1 MKRSILYLAMFTLV
15 FSVARN
21 AIAEIAEVKIENNDD
36 KKVLDTVS
44 DTAVTVKSKVVE
56 NAKEIGDAID
66 VDSIVTD
73 SKEFGKKVLDDT
85 KELREKISDKASKGK
100 DEFLDDAKELKEKIL
115 ENNSDIKEKA
125 KNNFDRIN
133 EKVKEEFKVIKEQ
146 IKDTSNKFNNNTNV
160 QYDWEDSELKV
171 KREKLISDYKQAMT
185 NEALVDVLR
194 SKSLDARID
203 SRGIIINLENAL
215 FDFNSAELS
224 KDALPHIKEISKLLQ
239 SLPDRNVSVE
249 GHTDSV
255 GTVMFNHKLSEG
267 RAKSVV
273 KELVKNGVSR
283 SRLEF
288 KGYGESDPVATNRT
302 EEGRNRNRR
311 VELVIK

>member
-15 FSVARN
+15 FSVAKN

-56 NAKEIGDAID
+56 NANEIGDAID

-100 DEFLDDAKELKEKIL
+100 DQFLDDAKELKEKIL

-133 EKVKEEFKVIKEQ
+133 EKVKEELKVIKEQ

>member
-1 MKRSILYLAMFTLV
+1 MKRSILYLAIFTLV

-44 DTAVTVKSKVVE
+44 DTAVTVKRKVVE
-56 NAKEIGDAID
+56 NANEIGDAID

-100 DEFLDDAKELKEKIL
+100 DQFLDDAKELKEKIL

-133 EKVKEEFKVIKEQ
+133 EKVKEELKVIKEQ

-160 QYDWEDSELKV
+160 QYDWEDSELNV

>member
-1 MKRSILYLAMFTLV
+1 MKRSILYLAIFTLV

-44 DTAVTVKSKVVE
+44 DTVVTVKSKVVE
-56 NAKEIGDAID
+56 NANEIGDAID

-100 DEFLDDAKELKEKIL
+100 DQFLDDAKELKEKIL

-133 EKVKEEFKVIKEQ
+133 EKVKEELKVIKEQ

>member
-1 MKRSILYLAMFTLV
+1 MKRSILYLAIFTLV

-56 NAKEIGDAID
+56 NANAIGDAID

-100 DEFLDDAKELKEKIL
+100 DQFLDDAKELKEKIL

-133 EKVKEEFKVIKEQ
+133 EKVKEELKVIKEQ

>member
-56 NAKEIGDAID
+56 NANEIGDAID

-85 KELREKISDKASKGK
+85 KELREKISDKASKEK
-100 DEFLDDAKELKEKIL
+100 DQFLDDAKELKEKIL

>member
-1 MKRSILYLAMFTLV
+1 MKRSILYLAIFTLV

-56 NAKEIGDAID
+56 NANEIGDAID

-100 DEFLDDAKELKEKIL
+100 DQFLDDAKELKEKIL

-311 VELVIK
+311 VELAIK

>member
-1 MKRSILYLAMFTLV
+1 MKRSILYLAIFTLV

-56 NAKEIGDAID
+56 NANEIGDAID

-100 DEFLDDAKELKEKIL
+100 DQFLDDAKELKEKIL

-133 EKVKEEFKVIKEQ
+133 EKVKEELKVIKEQ

>member
-1 MKRSILYLAMFTLV
+1 MKRSILYLAIFTLV

-56 NAKEIGDAID
+56 NANEIGDAID

-100 DEFLDDAKELKEKIL
+100 DQFLDDAKELKEKIL

-194 SKSLDARID
+194 SKSLDARFD

>member
-1 MKRSILYLAMFTLV
+1 MKRSILYLAIFTLV

-56 NAKEIGDAID
+56 NANEIGDAID

-73 SKEFGKKVLDDT
+73 AKGFGKKVLDDT

-100 DEFLDDAKELKEKIL
+100 DQFLDDAKELKEKIL

>member
-1 MKRSILYLAMFTLV
+1 MKRSILYLAIFTLV

-56 NAKEIGDAID
+56 NANEIGDAID

-100 DEFLDDAKELKEKIL
+100 DQFLDDAKELKEKIL

-133 EKVKEEFKVIKEQ
+133 EKVKEELKVIKEQ

-273 KELVKNGVSR
+273 KVLVKNGVSR

>member
-56 NAKEIGDAID
+56 NANEIGDAID

-100 DEFLDDAKELKEKIL
+100 DQFLDDAKELKEKIL

-160 QYDWEDSELKV
+160 QYNWEDSELKV

>member
-1 MKRSILYLAMFTLV
+1 MKRSILYLAIFTLV

-56 NAKEIGDAID
+56 NANAIGDAID

-100 DEFLDDAKELKEKIL
+100 DQFLDDAKELKEKFL

-133 EKVKEEFKVIKEQ
+133 EKVKEELKVIKEQ

>member
-56 NAKEIGDAID
+56 NANEIGDAID
-66 VDSIVTD
+66 VDSILTD

-100 DEFLDDAKELKEKIL
+100 DQFLDDAKELKEKIL

-133 EKVKEEFKVIKEQ
+133 EKVKEELKVIKEQ

>member
-1 MKRSILYLAMFTLV
+1 MKRSILYLAIFTLV

-56 NAKEIGDAID
+56 NANEIGDAID

-100 DEFLDDAKELKEKIL
+100 DQFLNDAKELKEKIL

-133 EKVKEEFKVIKEQ
+133 EKVKEELKVIKEQ

>member
-56 NAKEIGDAID
+56 NANEIGDAID

-100 DEFLDDAKELKEKIL
+100 DQFLDDAKELKEKIL
-115 ENNSDIKEKA
+115 KNNSDIKEQA

-133 EKVKEEFKVIKEQ
+133 EKVKEELKVIKEQ

>member
-1 MKRSILYLAMFTLV
+1 MKRSILYLAIFTLV

-56 NAKEIGDAID
+56 NANEIGDAID

-100 DEFLDDAKELKEKIL
+100 DQFLDDAKELKEKIL

-133 EKVKEEFKVIKEQ
+133 EKVKEELKVIKEQ

-160 QYDWEDSELKV
+160 QYDWEDSDLKV

>member
-56 NAKEIGDAID
+56 NANEIGDAID

-85 KELREKISDKASKGK
+85 KELREKISDKASKEK
-100 DEFLDDAKELKEKIL
+100 DQFLDDAKELKEKIL

-133 EKVKEEFKVIKEQ
+133 EKVKEELKVIKEQ

>member
-100 DEFLDDAKELKEKIL
+100 DQFLDDAKELKEKIL

-133 EKVKEEFKVIKEQ
+133 EKVKEELKVIKEQ

>member
-1 MKRSILYLAMFTLV
+1 MKRSILYLAIFTLV

-56 NAKEIGDAID
+56 NANEIGDAID
-66 VDSIVTD
+66 VDSILTD

-100 DEFLDDAKELKEKIL
+100 DQFLDDAKELKEKIL

-133 EKVKEEFKVIKEQ
+133 EKVKEELKVIKEQ

>member
-1 MKRSILYLAMFTLV
+1 MKRSILYLAIFTLV

-56 NAKEIGDAID
+56 NANEIGDAID

-100 DEFLDDAKELKEKIL
+100 DQFLDDAKELKEKIL

-273 KELVKNGVSR
+273 KELVKNGVRR

>member
-100 DEFLDDAKELKEKIL
+100 DQFLDDAKELKEKIL

-133 EKVKEEFKVIKEQ
+133 EKVKEELKVIKEQ
-146 IKDTSNKFNNNTNV
+146 IKDTSNKFNNNTSV

>member
-1 MKRSILYLAMFTLV
+1 MKRSILYLAIFTLV

-56 NAKEIGDAID
+56 NANEIGDAID

-100 DEFLDDAKELKEKIL
+100 DQFLDDAKELKEKIL

-133 EKVKEEFKVIKEQ
+133 EKVKEELKVIKEQ
-146 IKDTSNKFNNNTNV
+146 IKDTSNKFNNKTNV

>member
-1 MKRSILYLAMFTLV
+1 MKRSILYLAIFTLV

-100 DEFLDDAKELKEKIL
+100 DQFLDDAKELKEKIL

-133 EKVKEEFKVIKEQ
+133 EKVKEELKVIKEQ

>member
-21 AIAEIAEVKIENNDD
+21 AIAEIAEVKIENNDN

-56 NAKEIGDAID
+56 NANEIGDAID

-100 DEFLDDAKELKEKIL
+100 DQFLDDAKELKEKIL

-133 EKVKEEFKVIKEQ
+133 EKVKEELKVIKEQ

>member
-133 EKVKEEFKVIKEQ
+133 EKVKEELKVIKEQ

>member
-1 MKRSILYLAMFTLV
+1 MKRSILYLAIFTLV

-100 DEFLDDAKELKEKIL
+100 DQFLDDAKELKEKIL

-133 EKVKEEFKVIKEQ
+133 EKVKEELKVIKEQ
-146 IKDTSNKFNNNTNV
+146 IKDTSNKFNTNTNV

>member
-1 MKRSILYLAMFTLV
+1 MKRSILYLAIFTLV

-56 NAKEIGDAID
+56 NANEIGDAID

-100 DEFLDDAKELKEKIL
+100 DQFLDDAKELKEKIL

>member
-21 AIAEIAEVKIENNDD
+21 AIAEIAEVKIENNDN

-56 NAKEIGDAID
+56 NANEIGDAID

-100 DEFLDDAKELKEKIL
+100 DQFLDDAKELKEKIL

>member
-1 MKRSILYLAMFTLV
+1 MKRSILYLAIFTLV

-56 NAKEIGDAID
+56 NANEIGDAID

-100 DEFLDDAKELKEKIL
+100 DQFLDDAKELKEKIL

-133 EKVKEEFKVIKEQ
+133 EKVKEELKVIKEQ

-185 NEALVDVLR
+185 NEALV
-194 SKSLDARID
+194 ARID

-311 VELVIK
+311 VELVIR

>member
-1 MKRSILYLAMFTLV
+1 MKRSILYLAIFTLV

-56 NAKEIGDAID
+56 NANEIGDAID

-100 DEFLDDAKELKEKIL
+100 DQFLDDAKELKEKIL

-133 EKVKEEFKVIKEQ
+133 EKVITR
-146 IKDTSNKFNNNTNV
+146 IITLT
-160 QYDWEDSELKV
+160 
-171 KREKLISDYKQAMT
+171 
-185 NEALVDVLR
+185 
-194 SKSLDARID
+194 KSL
-203 SRGIIINLENAL
+203 
-215 FDFNSAELS
+215 
-224 KDALPHIKEISKLLQ
+224 
-239 SLPDRNVSVE
+239 
-249 GHTDSV
+249 
-255 GTVMFNHKLSEG
+255 
-267 RAKSVV
+267 
-273 KELVKNGVSR
+273 
-283 SRLEF
+283 
-288 KGYGESDPVATNRT
+288 
-302 EEGRNRNRR
+302 
-311 VELVIK
+311 